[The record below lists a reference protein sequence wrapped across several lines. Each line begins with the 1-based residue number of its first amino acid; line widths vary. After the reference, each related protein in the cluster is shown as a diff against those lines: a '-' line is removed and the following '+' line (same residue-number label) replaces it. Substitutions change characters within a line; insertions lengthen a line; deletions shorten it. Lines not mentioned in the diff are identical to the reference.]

1 MRIPRVFT
9 HQALI
14 PNSTL
19 ALAESQ
25 SHYLS
30 KVLRMQAGRELILF
44 NGEGGEYSAEISA
57 VQKKHVEV
65 SVRAHGLGTAKSH

>member
-1 MRIPRVFT
+1 MRIPRIFT
-9 HQALI
+9 HQALVT
-14 PNSTL
+14 NSTL

-57 VQKKHVEV
+57 VHVFRISLEQFY
-65 SVRAHGLGTAKSH
+65 RRRG